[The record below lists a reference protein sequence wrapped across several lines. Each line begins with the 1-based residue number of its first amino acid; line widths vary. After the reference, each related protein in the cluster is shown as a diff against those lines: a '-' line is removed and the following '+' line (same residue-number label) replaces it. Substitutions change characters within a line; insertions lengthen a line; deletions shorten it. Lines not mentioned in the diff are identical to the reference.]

1 MTAASPGDIV
11 VDEKLKFPLSLT
23 TYGRGKTMSAKI
35 TRPTLSGV
43 VQRNRLFNLLDARR
57 GKPITWISAPGGS
70 GKSTLVASYLDARKL
85 PCIWYQCDE
94 GDADLATFF
103 YYMGLAAKKAAP
115 RFRKPLPLLTPEYL
129 AGIPTFTRRFFEN
142 IYGRISTIVLD
153 NYQDVPADSPF
164 HGMIATGFDTIR
176 EGVRILVI
184 SRSEPPTT
192 LARLQAN
199 DKIGLLTNN
208 DIRFTL
214 EESRDLVHGRIPSLD
229 DNNIQM
235 MHEKTKGWAAG
246 IILMLERASLDGT
259 MTGAVAD
266 RVFDYFAGEIF
277 NKLEQVVQAFL
288 LKTSYLP
295 LLNVQLAEKLTGVG
309 TAQSILTALNRHHY
323 FTEKL
328 SGGGQDYQYHPLFRD
343 FLRSRAKSTFAVDQL
358 AALLIEAAQLLEQAG
373 QIEDAARLYC
383 EAGSREGLSRIVKL
397 HARELLMQGRR
408 KSVEEW
414 LACIPGEVEK
424 EPWLLYW
431 SGMCAFPFD
440 IARSR
445 EYLEQAFAAFKKCNE
460 PSGIYLSWVGVVD
473 TYGFALDEWQRLD
486 DWIALFDNLS
496 ETCASIPTGEIDLVV
511 SSRMLMALTLRK
523 IDQPQMIQTWLER
536 VSALLQENPSI
547 AIQMDIVF
555 FMSVYHI
562 WKGEYQ
568 KNAIMFDKVEAE
580 IQQCRPAPFAAIR
593 IKLMHGIHY
602 WVTAEYDAALKT
614 LSEGLFI
621 SEQSG
626 VRIYDSM
633 LWSFM
638 AAAEMAPGNTERAV
652 QSLNNQMASLRG
664 MAKTLDIYF
673 YHIHSAWCAI
683 LTGNP
688 SRAIEN
694 LEIISAKVDNMG
706 VPYYL
711 ALWNIGMAQALFLQD
726 SSKDA
731 MTYIQMAHRISLD
744 MESPVME
751 WYSLLI
757 GAYFLLQGNNDE
769 QGLTSLRSAL
779 MLGRSHGYVH
789 LQFYQPAVMRYLFAR
804 ALSEGIERDYVT
816 GLIRKLGLT
825 PPVSGKSASSAG
837 YLEEWPYP
845 VKIYTLGRFE
855 ILRNDAPLHF
865 SGKEQKKPLELLKA
879 LIAFGGRDVPEE
891 RLTDSLWPDA
901 DGDQA
906 RKSFETTLG
915 RLRRL
920 LGGEDVITCRARQL
934 TINPLHCWVDSLAL
948 MALFDKIQQTPNEQ
962 IVPLCEKA
970 VGLYKGP
977 FLSGDV
983 GLQWVAACRETL
995 KNKLLRAIGT
1005 AGRHYEQAGEWEK
1018 GADYFTKGI
1027 ETDNLAEEFYRRLM
1041 VCQRNL
1047 GNHADTV
1054 KTYNRCR
1061 NLLQAEL
1068 GIAPSPE
1075 TTAVYSSIVQKK

>member
-1 MTAASPGDIV
+1 MVCPHTQSTLVPPRDVMTAD
-11 VDEKLKFPLSLT
+11 
-23 TYGRGKTMSAKI
+23 KTISAKI
-35 TRPTLSGV
+35 TRPTLSGP
-43 VQRNRLFNLLDARR
+43 VQRERLFTLLDGRKN
-57 GKPITWISAPGGS
+57 KPITWVSAPGGS

-115 RFRKPLPLLTPEYL
+115 RFRKPLPLLTSEYL
-129 AGIPTFTRRFFEN
+129 AGIPVFTRRYFEQL
-142 IYGRISTIVLD
+142 YSRVTTIVLD
-153 NYQDVPADSPF
+153 NYQDVPVDSPF
-164 HGMIATGFDTIR
+164 HGMIATGFDAIR

-184 SRSEPPTT
+184 SRSEPPTA

-199 DKIGLLTNN
+199 DKIELLSNS

-214 EESRDLVHGRIPSLD
+214 EESRDLVHGRIPLLD
-229 DNNIQM
+229 DNNIQL

-259 MTGAVAD
+259 MSGTAPD

-277 NKLEQVVQAFL
+277 NKLEQVVQEFL
-288 LKTSYLP
+288 LKTSFLP
-295 LLNVQLAEKLTGVG
+295 LLNVPLAEKLTGVG
-309 TAQSILTALNRHHY
+309 TAQSILSALNRHHY
-323 FTEKL
+323 FTERL
-328 SGGGQDYQYHPLFRD
+328 SGRGQDYQYHPLFRD
-343 FLRSRAKSTFAVDQL
+343 FLQSWAKSTFAPDQL
-358 AALLIEAAQLLEQAG
+358 TALQKKAAQLLEQAG

-408 KSVEEW
+408 KTVEEW
-414 LACIPGEVEK
+414 LACISGGVEK

-445 EYLEQAFAAFKKCNE
+445 EYLEKAFAAFKKCNE

-486 DWIALFDNLS
+486 DWIALFGSLS
-496 ETCASIPTGEIDLVV
+496 ETYASIPTREIDLVV

-523 IDQPQMIQTWLER
+523 IDQPQMVQTWLER
-536 VSALLQENPSI
+536 VSALLQENPSF
-547 AIQMDIVF
+547 AIQMDMVF
-555 FMSVYHI
+555 FMSVYHL

-568 KNAIMFDKVEAE
+568 KNAIMFDKVEVE
-580 IQQCRPAPFAAIR
+580 IQQCRLSPFADIR
-593 IKLMHGIHY
+593 IKLMRGIHY
-602 WVTAEYDAALKT
+602 WVTAEYDLALKT
-614 LSEGLFI
+614 LSEGLLI

-626 VRIYDSM
+626 VHIYDSM

-652 QSLNNQMASLRG
+652 QSLKNQMASLRG

-683 LTGNP
+683 LSGNP
-688 SRAIEN
+688 SCAIEN
-694 LEIISAKVDNMG
+694 LEMIAAKVDSMG
-706 VPYYL
+706 VPYYR
-711 ALWNIGMAQALFLQD
+711 ALWNIGMAQAHFLQH
-726 SSKDA
+726 SPKDA
-731 MTYIQMAHRISLD
+731 MTHVQTAHRISLD
-744 MESPVME
+744 MKSPVME

-757 GAYFLLQGNNDE
+757 GAYFLLLENNDE
-769 QGLTSLRSAL
+769 QGLTSLRSGL

-789 LQFYQPAVMRYLFAR
+789 LQFYQPAVMCYLFAR

-825 PPVSGKSASSAG
+825 PPVSGKSATSEC

-855 ILRNDAPLHF
+855 ILRDDEPLHF

-934 TINPLHCWVDSLAL
+934 TINPLHCWVDTLVMVS
-948 MALFDKIQQTPNEQ
+948 LFDKIPQAPNEQ
-962 IVPLCEKA
+962 ILPLCEKTVA
-970 VGLYKGP
+970 LYKGP
-977 FLSGDV
+977 FLPGDI
-983 GLQWVAACRETL
+983 GLQWAVTCRETL
-995 KNKLLRAIGT
+995 KNRLLRAIGT

-1018 GADYFTKGI
+1018 GADCFSKGV
-1027 ETDNLAEEFYRRLM
+1027 ETDTLAEEFYRRLM
-1041 VCQRNL
+1041 SCQRNL
-1047 GNHADTV
+1047 GNYADAV

-1061 NLLQAEL
+1061 SLLQAEL
-1068 GIAPSPE
+1068 GIQPSPE
-1075 TTAVYSSIVQKK
+1075 TTAVYTSIIQKQKP